1 MDDEEKKQVDD
12 VVEDTDADTRDI
24 EDTEKQDFGDMS
36 ERLTRMEDAINRM
49 ASVVNSMQ
57 KASANIVD
65 MGGVIRENESTST
78 TDTNDGFVPLE
89 QLDFTI

>member
-1 MDDEEKKQVDD
+1 MDEDEKKQVND

-24 EDTEKQDFGDMS
+24 EDTERQDYSDMS
-36 ERLTRMEDAINRM
+36 ERLSRMEETINRM

-78 TDTNDGFVPLE
+78 TDADDGFVPLE
-89 QLDFTI
+89 KLDFTI